1 MGGGWFLVDL
11 GRRGGGMIRSM
22 NRKAYGFTIVELLI
36 VIVVIGVLAAISVV
50 AYNGITEKVRNS
62 ALRADLSNAQKQLKL
77 FQVEAGSFPATADNL
92 KFSPGI
98 THNYIVNNSSNPQ
111 TFCLDAQN
119 GLSKLMVTESEMPME
134 GGCINLAL
142 GASVSGVSM
151 NPTRIT
157 DGNTAYSSYAENS
170 SGVGGAP
177 VSAVIDLGSA
187 KLVSMVKVWHYYG
200 GTRSYHQA
208 KTEVSE
214 DGASWQTVF
223 DGAVSGT
230 YVETAAGKTHKFS
243 TRKVRYI
250 RDSIAGSTANSSNH
264 WVEIQAF

>member
-1 MGGGWFLVDL
+1 MERESRLILIIGG
-11 GRRGGGMIRSM
+11 RIKYM
-22 NRKAYGFTIVELLI
+22 NKRAKGFTIVELLI
-36 VIVVIGVLAAISVV
+36 VIVVIGVLTAISVV
-50 AYNGITEKVRNS
+50 AYNGITEKTRNS

-157 DGNTAYSSYAENS
+157 DGNTAYSSYAGGS
-170 SGVGGAP
+170 SASGP

-200 GTRSYHQA
+200 STRSYHQA